1 MIQRVTL
8 NQDNVALFKKSS
20 FFSASGINASRVQI
34 VADHGHMDITD
45 HKCLGD
51 LYRKLPQQVK
61 HYKHQKRQKHQKHQ
75 SVKFKE
81 KVEQESNYMID
92 R

>member
-1 MIQRVTL
+1 M
-8 NQDNVALFKKSS
+8 
-20 FFSASGINASRVQI
+20 
-34 VADHGHMDITD
+34 ADHGHMDITD

-61 HYKHQKRQKHQKHQ
+61 HYKHQKHQKHQ

-81 KVEQESNYMID
+81 KLEQETNYMID
-92 R
+92 RYKLPYVKRGHNVKLPLKKGC

>member
-1 MIQRVTL
+1 M
-8 NQDNVALFKKSS
+8 
-20 FFSASGINASRVQI
+20 QI

-61 HYKHQKRQKHQKHQ
+61 HYKHQKHQKHQ

-81 KVEQESNYMID
+81 KLEQETNYMID
-92 R
+92 RYKLA